1 MIQPTTHPNESK
13 NLLIAQEVFSGG
25 EGGIRTLDTLR
36 YTRSPGART
45 RPDYA
50 TSPYFFV
57 IVIPFQRAALYHK
70 RYPGNRISE
79 SPGANSA
86 TISDES
92 AFCEQM
98 AA

>member
-50 TSPYFFV
+50 TSPSV
-57 IVIPFQRAALYHK
+57 TGPFPCQRAGLYHSFRALNGVLPWEK
-70 RYPGNRISE
+70 LFRNFGRKPLNLDRR
-79 SPGANSA
+79 
-86 TISDES
+86 
-92 AFCEQM
+92 
-98 AA
+98 